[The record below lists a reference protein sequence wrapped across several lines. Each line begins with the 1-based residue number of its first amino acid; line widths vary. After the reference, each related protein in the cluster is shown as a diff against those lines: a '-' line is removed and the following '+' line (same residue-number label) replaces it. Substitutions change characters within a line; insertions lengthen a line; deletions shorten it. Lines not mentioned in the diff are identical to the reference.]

1 MSRRLIVSRP
11 ITARRIRGGLIC
23 LALLFAALTLLA
35 GCAGRTGEEPKPLD
49 EPPKVDAEAAR
60 REAEEDRRRDEEARL
75 RDEEA
80 KRLAVEEARQAEEQR
95 QKEELMQL
103 FGEIGEVPPPPQ
115 RPKPQGIPFDEAV
128 PPLPNEPTVRVAV
141 LSNAGQ
147 PEKGR
152 QVALL
157 IGTYHRERLENQLG
171 AAIKIAYV
179 SHLKRNITRDS
190 VIHFRP
196 NFLRA
201 ATSVASVLPQ
211 HQTIGPMSGE
221 ERLQEGVDLFVY
233 IGGDYR

>member
-1 MSRRLIVSRP
+1 MSRRLIVARL
-11 ITARRIRGGLIC
+11 ITARRIRSGLIC
-23 LALLFAALTLLA
+23 LALLCAALTLA
-35 GCAGRTGEEPKPLD
+35 AVFSGCAAPKPLD
-49 EPPKVDAEAAR
+49 VPPKVDEEAAR
-60 REAEEDRRRDEEARL
+60 REAEEERRRDDEAQRLAEEAR
-75 RDEEA
+75 
-80 KRLAVEEARQAEEQR
+80 KAEEQR

-103 FGEIGEVPPPPQ
+103 FGEIGEVPQPPQ

-157 IGTYHRERLENQLG
+157 IGIYHREHLEDQLG

-201 ATSVASVLPQ
+201 ATSVASILPQ

-221 ERLQEGVDLFVY
+221 ERLQEGVDLLVY

>member
-1 MSRRLIVSRP
+1 MSRRLIVARL
-11 ITARRIRGGLIC
+11 ITARRIRSGLIC
-23 LALLFAALTLLA
+23 LALICAALTLAA
-35 GCAGRTGEEPKPLD
+35 GCAGRIGEEPKPL
-49 EPPKVDAEAAR
+49 EVPPKVDEEAAR
-60 REAEEDRRRDEEARL
+60 REAEEDRRRDEEAT
-75 RDEEA
+75 
-80 KRLAVEEARQAEEQR
+80 RLAEEEARKAEEQR
-95 QKEELMQL
+95 QKEELLQL
-103 FGEIGEVPPPPQ
+103 FGEIGEVPQPPQ

-128 PPLPNEPTVRVAV
+128 PPLPNEPAVRVAV
-141 LSNAGQ
+141 LSNAEQ

-157 IGTYHRERLENQLG
+157 IGTYHREHLEDQLG

-201 ATSVASVLPQ
+201 ATSVASILPQ

-221 ERLQEGVDLFVY
+221 ERLQEGVDLLVY

>member
-1 MSRRLIVSRP
+1 MSQRLIV
-11 ITARRIRGGLIC
+11 ARRIRSGLIC
-23 LALLFAALTLLA
+23 LALLCAALTLA
-35 GCAGRTGEEPKPLD
+35 AVFSGCAAPKPLD
-49 EPPKVDAEAAR
+49 VPPKVDEEAVR
-60 REAEEDRRRDEEARL
+60 REAEEERRRDEEAR
-75 RDEEA
+75 
-80 KRLAVEEARQAEEQR
+80 RLAEEARKAEEQR

-103 FGEIGEVPPPPQ
+103 FGVIGEVQQPAQ

-141 LSNAGQ
+141 LSNVEQ

-157 IGTYHRERLENQLG
+157 IGTYHREHLEDQLG

-201 ATSVASVLPQ
+201 ATSVASILPQ

-221 ERLQEGVDLFVY
+221 ERLQEGVDLLVY

>member
-1 MSRRLIVSRP
+1 MSRRLIVARL
-11 ITARRIRGGLIC
+11 ITARRIRSGLIC
-23 LALLFAALTLLA
+23 LALLCAALTLA
-35 GCAGRTGEEPKPLD
+35 AVFSGCAAPKPLD
-49 EPPKVDAEAAR
+49 VPPKVDEEAAR
-60 REAEEDRRRDEEARL
+60 REAEEERRRNDEARRLAEEAR
-75 RDEEA
+75 
-80 KRLAVEEARQAEEQR
+80 KAEEQR

-103 FGEIGEVPPPPQ
+103 FGEIGEVPQPPQ

-128 PPLPNEPTVRVAV
+128 PPLPNEPAVRVAV

-157 IGTYHRERLENQLG
+157 IGIYHREHLEDQLG

-201 ATSVASVLPQ
+201 ATSVASILPQ

-221 ERLQEGVDLFVY
+221 ERLQEGVDLLVY